1 MTILGVERV
10 GEITHSLG
18 ESELEQFSSRINED
32 GLKMYRALFK
42 NEVWLGSR
50 EGTLKFKVTGM
61 DGEELGSTTIEFA
74 ND

>member
-1 MTILGVERV
+1 M
-10 GEITHSLG
+10 GEITHSLR